1 MGFTKEFRMPKKEA
15 KGKEK
20 PVKGKEKAKDIKK
33 PIRLPGDSKKSSKG
47 KKKWSKSKVKEKAM
61 NATFFTK
68 ELYEKMLTEIPKMKL
83 ITISSVSDKLKMGGN
98 CARQAI
104 TELARLQKIIQV
116 GEHHKGYTIYTKGP
130 QQTPSF
136 FAQSHNHHTHDY
148 RLPKNCLL
156 YTSPSPR
163 DATLSRMPSSA

>member
-1 MGFTKEFRMPKKEA
+1 MQPKKEA

-47 KKKWSKSKVKEKAM
+47 KKKVREQFSYTQWSKSKVKEKAM

-83 ITISSVSDKLKMGGN
+83 VTISSVSDKLKMGGY
-98 CARQAI
+98 I
-104 TELARLQKIIQV
+104 
-116 GEHHKGYTIYTKGP
+116 
-130 QQTPSF
+130 
-136 FAQSHNHHTHDY
+136 
-148 RLPKNCLL
+148 
-156 YTSPSPR
+156 
-163 DATLSRMPSSA
+163 LSLT